1 MTQVSQLIWYKEPTI
16 DVVLKIIREFMSMY
30 QLLGNGLIIDLI
42 DEGFMD
48 IENKNEKIWN
58 RYLQQDTKF
67 QSSNQSFIQS
77 NKMQTKGQTKSEWIY
92 KVIEFPNNQFKNLK
106 DFCPESFEVP
116 GAITLN

>member
-1 MTQVSQLIWYKEPTI
+1 
-16 DVVLKIIREFMSMY
+16 MSMY

-92 KVIEFPNNQFKNLK
+92 KVIEFPNNQFKNWGISALK
-106 DFCPESFEVP
+106 VLKYYVKLKVSPR
-116 GAITLN
+116 ILYTLLFYQIEP